1 MFAIIETGG
10 KQYKVLPNTTI
21 MVEKLPKNAGDEFK
35 FDRVLLIADDSEVSV
50 GAPYLKGAAV
60 HAKVVQQL
68 KGEKKVI
75 FRYHSKTRYR
85 KHKGHRQQYTEVKV
99 ERIER

>member
-10 KQYKVLPNTTI
+10 KQYKVSPNQTI
-21 MVEKLPKNAGDEFK
+21 TVEKLRKNAGDELK
-35 FDRVLLIADDSEVSV
+35 FDRVLLVSDENDVAV
-50 GAPYLKGAAV
+50 GTPYLNGAAV
-60 HAKVVQQL
+60 YGKIVGQI
-68 KGEKKVI
+68 KGEKKIV

-85 KHKGHRQQYTEVKV
+85 KHKGHRQNYTEMQV

>member
-10 KQYKVLPNTTI
+10 KQYKVLPNQTI
-21 MVEKLPKNAGDEFK
+21 TVEKIRKNAGDELK
-35 FDRVLLIADDSEVSV
+35 FDRVLLISDEKDVAI
-50 GAPYLKGAAV
+50 GAPYLEGAAV
-60 HAKVVQQL
+60 HARVVNQT
-68 KGEKKVI
+68 KGEKKIV

-85 KHKGHRQQYTEVKV
+85 KHKGHRQNYTEVKV